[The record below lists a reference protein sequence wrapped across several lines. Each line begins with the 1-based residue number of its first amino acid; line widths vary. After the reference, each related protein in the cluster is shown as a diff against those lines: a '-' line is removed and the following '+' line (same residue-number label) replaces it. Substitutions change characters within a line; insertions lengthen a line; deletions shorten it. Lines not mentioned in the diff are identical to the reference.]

1 MTSEMQVSRSCPRH
15 TWAELG
21 GLMLLALLLSL
32 LGGCEVDSFFDPSVQ
47 GRWEKTPVVLPILEQ
62 LDIIDEPQAKVVG
75 FSQVMPE
82 DLEADISEYVIG
94 PGDTIAI
101 SIFELINPGQDFEQY
116 KKVDDLGMIRF
127 PMIGP
132 LRVGGKTTSQ
142 LEREIADIAL
152 KKNLIKQPTVSVS
165 VADARQRT
173 YSVVGES
180 STVVGTGIGTYVI
193 PHQDFRVLEAIAL
206 AHGIPGTVKR
216 IYVIRQVQLVPT
228 GASTQPEVKPAQSES
243 AATPEDL
250 IDILNKGL
258 ESDASQPAPP
268 ATQSEQLP
276 PPSNLSG
283 TLDSNEASKWVS
295 VNGKWVKLE
304 TPTTAPTTTTA
315 STTQPATSVQR
326 VIEIPYAELL
336 EGNMQYNVVI
346 RPGDIIRIPAPV
358 SGNIYLGGQIARPGT
373 YGLPGEKDL
382 NLKQAIFAA
391 GGITSLADPH
401 RVDLIRRIGND
412 REATVRLDLK
422 AIFDGTAPDFFL
434 KPNDTVNFGS
444 NFFMTPL
451 AVMRNGF
458 RASYGFGFILDRNF
472 EQEVFGSLS
481 SGR

>member
-1 MTSEMQVSRSCPRH
+1 MTSEMQVSRSCPRN

-21 GLMLLALLLSL
+21 GLMLLALLLSF

-127 PMIGP
+127 PLIGP

-216 IYVIRQVQLVPT
+216 IYVIRQVQLAPT
-228 GASTQPEVKPAQSES
+228 GADS
-243 AATPEDL
+243 A
-250 IDILNKGL
+250 G
-258 ESDASQPAPP
+258 
-268 ATQSEQLP
+268 
-276 PPSNLSG
+276 G
-283 TLDSNEASKWVS
+283 
-295 VNGKWVKLE
+295 G
-304 TPTTAPTTTTA
+304 
-315 STTQPATSVQR
+315 
-326 VIEIPYAELL
+326 AELTVAQL
-336 EGNMQYNVVI
+336 TIHPHHHRKYI
-346 RPGDIIRIPAPV
+346 RV
-358 SGNIYLGGQIARPGT
+358 S
-373 YGLPGEKDL
+373 
-382 NLKQAIFAA
+382 F
-391 GGITSLADPH
+391 
-401 RVDLIRRIGND
+401 
-412 REATVRLDLK
+412 
-422 AIFDGTAPDFFL
+422 
-434 KPNDTVNFGS
+434 
-444 NFFMTPL
+444 
-451 AVMRNGF
+451 
-458 RASYGFGFILDRNF
+458 
-472 EQEVFGSLS
+472 
-481 SGR
+481 